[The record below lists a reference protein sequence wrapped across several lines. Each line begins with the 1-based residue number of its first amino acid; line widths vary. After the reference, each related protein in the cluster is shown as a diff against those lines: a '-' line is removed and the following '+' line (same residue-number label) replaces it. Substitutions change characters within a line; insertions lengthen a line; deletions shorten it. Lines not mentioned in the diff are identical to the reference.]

1 MICEVLYRIGNDGA
15 WRDGDPVEVRAPGV
29 FVTEAEFSA
38 WLTGSE
44 PSSIAALRAQS
55 AQRMRDFA
63 KRMRTLLDGSVDVAA
78 LAAASSIEEDE
89 VQRAIAD
96 AHSIRAR
103 IAAAGGVDST
113 WGFEELRRMSV
124 MIADL
129 SLDEIEDMT
138 SMMEQLPDGQ
148 LNPVLVRRRAQ
159 FVDYRTL
166 LSAGSIDNILDPDV
180 LVVPARG
187 ETPFDFDTLLADA

>member
-1 MICEVLYRIGNDGA
+1 M
-15 WRDGDPVEVRAPGV
+15 
-29 FVTEAEFSA
+29 
-38 WLTGSE
+38 
-44 PSSIAALRAQS
+44 
-55 AQRMRDFA
+55 
-63 KRMRTLLDGSVDVAA
+63 
-78 LAAASSIEEDE
+78 
-89 VQRAIAD
+89 QRAITD
-96 AHSIRAR
+96 AQSIRAR

-138 SMMEQLPDGQ
+138 SMVERLPDGQ

-166 LSAGSIDNILDPDV
+166 LSTGSIDDIVDPDV
-180 LVVPARG
+180 LVVPARA
-187 ETPFDFDTLLADA
+187 ETPFDFDTLLADS